1 MNNHLRTFDDYE
13 LFLYTLTDC
22 YPLSITRSTLVLVRI
37 GATLARVT
45 GDVWF
50 THGFRLSVRERLSGD
65 RLPLV
70 IVSYGYEV
78 WGGPDKLYW
87 YDSQPHPDD
96 PALQSTQP
104 HHKHVPPDMKH
115 HRIPSPEMSFNEANL
130 PFLLEEIEQLLQTS
144 NLYLQ

>member
-1 MNNHLRTFDDYE
+1 MNNNHLRTFDDYE
-13 LFLYTLTDC
+13 LFLYTLTDR

-50 THGFRLSVRERLSGD
+50 NHGFRLSVRERLSGD

-78 WGGPDKLYW
+78 WGGLEKLYW

-96 PALQSTQP
+96 PALQSTHP

-130 PFLLEEIEQLLQTS
+130 PFLLLGIERLQHST
-144 NLYLQ
+144 L